1 MIFPKAPD
9 PKRLLEEQEAFQE
22 AERRRAE
29 TRAQAIFDSLID
41 FSPVAIEIFDPQGN
55 FLKSNRAAERLL
67 GKIPPPGI
75 SLNDPRALKRTGLLE
90 PQLRRLLAGARIETP
105 PYWYEP
111 AEIDLPPTP
120 YGKVCLRVT
129 ALPLLDYEGKVKM
142 LALIYENLTEL
153 KKAEASIQELK
164 SASAISPAYSDSAD
178 SADARDI
185 EFARRKIEQ
194 AWRESEERYRTLIDS
209 AQELCIIRR
218 AEDGRILAISPSVR
232 ELFGVSREA
241 VLTDNMALYAQV
253 HPEDQERVKS
263 AELQAR
269 QTGEY
274 PPGLEFRII
283 KEPEKDTVWLRMIAR
298 TCTFASRRT
307 FEIIVLNIT
316 REKQL
321 EELLRKKEQNIAA
334 MLETRVAGV
343 FLINRDWVITAW
355 GKGAEKETR
364 VNSEE
369 AVGRKLWEVYPEAE
383 ASGLAAI
390 VRKAL
395 LDQQPQSGE
404 FFYQDGRERYA
415 GWFQLILFPVDIGIL
430 GLITNITARRKIE
443 QSWQEL
449 DRRFQ
454 TIWQNE
460 RILLAIKDANLKYIQ
475 ANPVASATYGGG
487 SSILGKSDAE
497 LFPATVTAMLN
508 SQDRQVLQTGRPVN
522 LELCLGDP
530 KSATSTW
537 VALSKLPLP
546 GANGETV
553 GVIDIGFDITRLVQV
568 QTDLRRGREQLE
580 KIIAEQTELLRR
592 AREELGRWSG

>member
-194 AWRESEERYRTLIDS
+194 AWRESE
-209 AQELCIIRR
+209 
-218 AEDGRILAISPSVR
+218 
-232 ELFGVSREA
+232 
-241 VLTDNMALYAQV
+241 
-253 HPEDQERVKS
+253 
-263 AELQAR
+263 
-269 QTGEY
+269 
-274 PPGLEFRII
+274 
-283 KEPEKDTVWLRMIAR
+283 
-298 TCTFASRRT
+298 
-307 FEIIVLNIT
+307 
-316 REKQL
+316 
-321 EELLRKKEQNIAA
+321 
-334 MLETRVAGV
+334 
-343 FLINRDWVITAW
+343 
-355 GKGAEKETR
+355 
-364 VNSEE
+364 
-369 AVGRKLWEVYPEAE
+369 
-383 ASGLAAI
+383 
-390 VRKAL
+390 
-395 LDQQPQSGE
+395 
-404 FFYQDGRERYA
+404 
-415 GWFQLILFPVDIGIL
+415 
-430 GLITNITARRKIE
+430 
-443 QSWQEL
+443 
-449 DRRFQ
+449 
-454 TIWQNE
+454 
-460 RILLAIKDANLKYIQ
+460 
-475 ANPVASATYGGG
+475 
-487 SSILGKSDAE
+487 
-497 LFPATVTAMLN
+497 
-508 SQDRQVLQTGRPVN
+508 
-522 LELCLGDP
+522 
-530 KSATSTW
+530 
-537 VALSKLPLP
+537 
-546 GANGETV
+546 
-553 GVIDIGFDITRLVQV
+553 
-568 QTDLRRGREQLE
+568 
-580 KIIAEQTELLRR
+580 
-592 AREELGRWSG
+592 